1 MNWSTFTGHMK
12 QAFLLGAAC
21 CLVLVS
27 AAQGYRIT
35 ARYKPVS
42 NGYLYLGFYFGDKKF
57 LHDSARL
64 QADGSAVFSGDTA
77 LTGGLYLLIDPE
89 KQRYFDIL
97 IDREQQF
104 QLQIDTGR
112 FTLAAL
118 SGSAENAQLD
128 AYQRATQQIF
138 RNVPALQQQL
148 TTASTRS
155 DTARIEQQIQAAYQS
170 AQAWRD
176 SFVVAQPHSYLALL
190 FRLLKEPVYDAGNAR
205 NQADS
210 IAAYQRYK
218 QQFWEGIALNDER
231 LLRTPMF
238 EQRLTRYFEQV
249 VVRDPDSLKREID
262 RIILPSRSNP
272 TMFRYYITHFT
283 NEYMNPKYMGL
294 DVVFLHLFEKYY
306 LTNQVNWLDEKNREL
321 VYNRAYSLM
330 GNIVGEPAAELK
342 LLDTKDQPVG
352 LYQLSAPYTVLVF
365 WDPDCGHCREQ
376 VPVIDSLHR
385 NRWKEWGV
393 QLVGVLVDTIRS
405 QPAAWPKVKAHW
417 IEYINEKKLVNWV
430 HLYQSYEMR
439 QEEIR
444 ERRPGFRQNYDVY
457 QTPTIYLLDREK
469 RIVAK
474 KIGPEKLDEL
484 LRSLQ
489 QQRKKL

>member
-12 QAFLLGAAC
+12 QAFLLGVAC

-64 QADGSAVFSGDTA
+64 QADGSAVFSGEKA

-97 IDREQQF
+97 IDQEQQF
-104 QLQIDTGR
+104 QLQIDTSR

-118 SGSAENAQLD
+118 SGSADNAQLD
-128 AYQRATQQIF
+128 AYQKATQQLF
-138 RNVPALQQQL
+138 RNVPALQQQRA
-148 TTASTRS
+148 TASTRS
-155 DTARIEQQIQAAYQS
+155 DSARIEEQIQTAYRS

-176 SFVVAQPHSYLALL
+176 SFVVAQPNSYLALL
-190 FRLLKEPVYDAGNAR
+190 FRLLKEPLYDAANAR
-205 NQADS
+205 NHADS
-210 IAAYQRYK
+210 IAAYQQYK
-218 QQFWEGIALNDER
+218 QQFWEGIPLSDER

-249 VVRDPDSLKREID
+249 VVRHPDSLKREVD
-262 RIILPSRSNP
+262 RMILPSRSNP
-272 TMFRYYITHFT
+272 TMFRYYITRFT

-306 LTNQVNWLDEKNREL
+306 LTNQVDWLDEKNREL

-342 LLDTKDQPVG
+342 LLDTRDQPVS
-352 LYQLSAPYTVLVF
+352 LYNLPAPYTVLVF

-385 NRWKEWGV
+385 NGWKQQGV
-393 QLVGVLVDTIRS
+393 QLIGVLVDTIRNS
-405 QPAAWPKVKAHW
+405 PAAWPMVKAHW
-417 IEYINEKKLVNWV
+417 MQYIQEHKLENWK
-430 HLYQSYEMR
+430 HLYQSYIQR
-439 QEEIR
+439 QQEIR
-444 ERRPGFRQNYDVY
+444 EHKPGFRQNYDVY

-469 RIVAK
+469 RILAK
-474 KIGPEKLDEL
+474 KIGPEQLNEL
-484 LRSLQ
+484 LGSLQ
-489 QQRKKL
+489 QQRKNP